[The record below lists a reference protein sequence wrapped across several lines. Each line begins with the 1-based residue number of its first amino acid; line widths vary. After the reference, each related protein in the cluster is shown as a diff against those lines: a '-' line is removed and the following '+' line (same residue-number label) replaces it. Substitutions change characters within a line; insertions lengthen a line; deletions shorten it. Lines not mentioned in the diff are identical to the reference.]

1 MLDAGHYG
9 KTYNKGAVAGY
20 YESETVWKIHTYL
33 KPALEAYGFEVG
45 VTRKNQDENPTPE
58 QRGRMAK
65 GYDLFLSLHTNALDD
80 ETLDRPY
87 MICFLDVAG
96 ELAVKSKAAGHKLG
110 AAIEKVI
117 GTKQPYQ
124 IWQREYPG
132 DRDKNGKQ
140 DDEYY
145 GVLFGSRAVG
155 AVGVLVEHT
164 FHTNERSAL
173 WLMDDGNLKKL
184 AQAEADAI
192 AEYYGVAA
200 PSEPVQPAP
209 AELAPYL
216 VTITT
221 TQLNVRKGAGT
232 AYPITGTVGKDE
244 VYTIVAEEQVGA
256 IVWGK
261 LKSGAGWIGLTGYTQ
276 KLSLPAAPEKP
287 PEVIPA
293 KFEPYAVKITTGAL
307 NIRKDAGTV
316 NPIVG
321 VAKEGEIYTITDEKP
336 VGSTVWGKLDT
347 GGWIGLTGYTEKL
360 PAPPAAD
367 AGCNPKFE
375 PYNVKI
381 TAGALNVRKGAGT
394 ANPISGVVKQDEI
407 HTIIAEEKIGSV
419 VWGKLKSGLG
429 WIGLTGYTLKLGVPP
444 APAPAP
450 LSPPVMAKG
459 SSTVI
464 KK

>member
-1 MLDAGHYG
+1 MAIKIMLDAGHYG

-184 AQAEADAI
+184 AQA
-192 AEYYGVAA
+192 
-200 PSEPVQPAP
+200 
-209 AELAPYL
+209 
-216 VTITT
+216 
-221 TQLNVRKGAGT
+221 
-232 AYPITGTVGKDE
+232 
-244 VYTIVAEEQVGA
+244 
-256 IVWGK
+256 
-261 LKSGAGWIGLTGYTQ
+261 
-276 KLSLPAAPEKP
+276 
-287 PEVIPA
+287 
-293 KFEPYAVKITTGAL
+293 
-307 NIRKDAGTV
+307 
-316 NPIVG
+316 
-321 VAKEGEIYTITDEKP
+321 
-336 VGSTVWGKLDT
+336 
-347 GGWIGLTGYTEKL
+347 
-360 PAPPAAD
+360 
-367 AGCNPKFE
+367 
-375 PYNVKI
+375 
-381 TAGALNVRKGAGT
+381 
-394 ANPISGVVKQDEI
+394 
-407 HTIIAEEKIGSV
+407 
-419 VWGKLKSGLG
+419 
-429 WIGLTGYTLKLGVPP
+429 
-444 APAPAP
+444 
-450 LSPPVMAKG
+450 
-459 SSTVI
+459 
-464 KK
+464 